1 MSHEPLKV
9 NYFNPQPLLI
19 IVSGLSGVGKDT
31 LVQALMDRRLP
42 FYFVVTTT
50 SRQPREGEIDGVD
63 YFFVSQIEFQ
73 RLVNEGEMLE
83 HAIVYGQFKGVRK
96 TQIRE
101 ALASGKD
108 VILRI
113 DVQGV
118 KKIRELCP
126 DAITI
131 FLVPTDEQEW
141 IERLLARKSE
151 TPESLQNRINAA
163 KDELNQLDLFDYVVL
178 NAKGSLG
185 KAVDTVEAIIIAEH
199 HKVNPRRITL

>member
-9 NYFNPQPLLI
+9 NFLNPQPLLI

-50 SRQPREGEIDGVD
+50 SRQPREGEVDGVD
-63 YFFVSQIEFQ
+63 YFFVSQQEFQ
-73 RLVNEGEMLE
+73 RLVDEGEMLE

-108 VILRI
+108 VVLRI

-118 KKIRELCP
+118 KRIRELCP
-126 DAITI
+126 DAVTI

-163 KDELNQLDLFDYVVL
+163 KDEMKQLDYFDYVVV
-178 NAKGSLG
+178 NAKGNLDN
-185 KAVDTVEAIIIAEH
+185 AVDTVEAIISAEH
-199 HKVNPRRITL
+199 HKVRPRQITL

>member
-1 MSHEPLKV
+1 MSHERLQV
-9 NYFNPQPLLI
+9 NVFSPQPLLI
-19 IVSGLSGVGKDT
+19 IISGLSGVGEDT
-31 LVQALMDRRLP
+31 VVQALMNRHLP

-50 SRQPREGEIDGVD
+50 SRYPRESEVDGVD
-63 YFFVSQIEFQ
+63 YLFVSQQEFQ
-73 RLVNEGEMLE
+73 RLVDEGEMLE

-96 TQIRE
+96 TQVRE

-118 KKIRELCP
+118 RRIKGLCP
-126 DAITI
+126 DAVTI

-151 TPESLQNRINAA
+151 TPESMQIRINAA
-163 KDELNQLDLFDYVVL
+163 KDEMEQLDNFDYVVL
-178 NAKGSLG
+178 NAKGSLE
-185 KAVDTVEAIIIAEH
+185 KAVDTVEAIITAEH
-199 HKVNPRRITL
+199 HKVHPRRITI

>member
-178 NAKGSLG
+178 NAKGSLE
-185 KAVDTVEAIIIAEH
+185 KAVDTVEAIITAEH
-199 HKVNPRRITL
+199 HKVRPRQITL

>member
-1 MSHEPLKV
+1 MSHEPLIV
-9 NYFNPQPLLI
+9 NFFNPQPLLI

-63 YFFVSQIEFQ
+63 YFFVSQKEFQ
-73 RLVNEGEMLE
+73 RLVDEGEMLE

-108 VILRI
+108 VVLRI

-118 KKIRELCP
+118 KRIRELCP
-126 DAITI
+126 DAVTI

-151 TPESLQNRINAA
+151 TPESLQNRIDAA
-163 KDELNQLDLFDYVVL
+163 KDEMKQLDYFDYVVV
-178 NAKGSLG
+178 NAKGNLDN
-185 KAVDTVEAIIIAEH
+185 AVDTVEAIISAEH
-199 HKVNPRRITL
+199 HKVRPRQITL

>member
-178 NAKGSLG
+178 NAKGSLE

>member
-1 MSHEPLKV
+1 MSHEPLQV
-9 NYFNPQPLLI
+9 NVFSPQPLLI

-31 LVQALMDRRLP
+31 MVQALMNRHLP

-50 SRQPREGEIDGVD
+50 SRLPREGEVEGVD
-63 YFFVSQIEFQ
+63 YFFVSQQEFQ
-73 RLVNEGEMLE
+73 RLVDEGEMLE

-96 TQIRE
+96 TQVRE

-108 VILRI
+108 VVLRI

-118 KKIRELCP
+118 RRIRELCP
-126 DAITI
+126 DAVAI

-163 KDELNQLDLFDYVVL
+163 KDEMEQLDNFDYVVL
-178 NAKGSLG
+178 NAKGSLE
-185 KAVDTVEAIIIAEH
+185 KAVDTVGAIITAEH
-199 HKVNPRRITL
+199 HKVHPRRITL